1 MCTATITN
9 RRIRCASI
17 HPVRF
22 RQPEH
27 QSLLKTVQY
36 IRLTVHA
43 WPRCPSCLAS
53 MVLGEGRRYGP
64 GWEKGSGEKGPCMV
78 GRGGRGTLSPA
89 AAAFASTLRAL
100 RPPLA
105 PLLRNEP
112 PGVVWREPDGVV
124 WRDPSRDLAREQCMG
139 DRTRGLC
146 VYVHGHASCGVR
158 IRESV
163 NAPGSL
169 TRRLRSSDWS
179 IPPRAALVGGA
190 CSCEPDERCVTV
202 VVHRWWG
209 RGRWARGV
217 GNGGG

>member
-36 IRLTVHA
+36 IRLTAHA

-64 GWEKGSGEKGPCMV
+64 GWEKGSGAKDPCMV

-89 AAAFASTLRAL
+89 AAALPSRLRAL
-100 RPPLA
+100 RPSLA
-105 PLLRNEP
+105 PLLRVEP
-112 PGVVWREPDGVV
+112 PDGVVRREPDGVV
-124 WRDPSRDLAREQCMG
+124 WRDPSRDLAREQCLHG
-139 DRTRGLC
+139 RSNSGTVRVCARACQPLCASKGERQCPGLAHPKAPLKRL
-146 VYVHGHASCGVR
+146 VDITASCAR
-158 IRESV
+158 R
-163 NAPGSL
+163 
-169 TRRLRSSDWS
+169 RRLLLR
-179 IPPRAALVGGA
+179 
-190 CSCEPDERCVTV
+190 T
-202 VVHRWWG
+202 
-209 RGRWARGV
+209 
-217 GNGGG
+217 